1 MAPAQRGIPRRAP
14 GALGERASPSPLR
27 NRRVAVS
34 GGCVVG
40 GVLTVE
46 YSTLPVLTKSAE
58 VYISEVKLKA
68 DSCTVLQ
75 YP

>member
-1 MAPAQRGIPRRAP
+1 MAPEQRGIPRRAP
-14 GALGERASPSPLR
+14 GAPGERASPSPLR
-27 NRRVAVS
+27 NRWAAVS

-46 YSTLPVLTKSAE
+46 YSTLLTKSAE

-68 DSCTVLQ
+68 HSCTVLQ